1 LLLIRIA
8 VGNEVSSAGNEQRES
23 FPSDV
28 DLINSSPQLFQGDF
42 SHQPASVAFTRTQ
55 SNGNQR
61 RWKHVFI
68 KLQRSDVNARFRDV
82 RWIGQTQPVIEQPTG
97 CQEAA
102 PMVEER
108 NLAKLR
114 EIEDMIPE
122 DPRLLPRVHVSIE
135 QLGTDGP
142 QDPNIVIKVQL
153 DAIRHLCGD
162 LKVAGRNRILRASS
176 KVSDRYQSVQD
187 ERSDGS

>member
-1 LLLIRIA
+1 
-8 VGNEVSSAGNEQRES
+8 
-23 FPSDV
+23 
-28 DLINSSPQLFQGDF
+28 
-42 SHQPASVAFTRTQ
+42 
-55 SNGNQR
+55 
-61 RWKHVFI
+61 
-68 KLQRSDVNARFRDV
+68 
-82 RWIGQTQPVIEQPTG
+82 
-97 CQEAA
+97 
-102 PMVEER
+102 MVEER